1 MNFLASLRPGG
12 ISANHEGT
20 KTRRKLSL
28 GMEYIIDTMTPD
40 DWPQVLSIYVEG
52 ISSGHA
58 TFETEPPTW
67 ERWDSTHLTNCR
79 LVAKAGDVILGW
91 AALSSVSS
99 RSAYSGVAE
108 VSIYVGARYRG
119 RQIGRAL
126 LDALA
131 ALSEKLGIW
140 TLQAGIFPENRS
152 SLALHKRCGFREIGT
167 RERVGQLNGIWRDV
181 VLLERRSQVVGIG
194 A

>member
-1 MNFLASLRPGG
+1 
-12 ISANHEGT
+12 
-20 KTRRKLSL
+20 
-28 GMEYIIDTMTPD
+28 MEYVIEAMTSG
-40 DWPQVLSIYVEG
+40 DWLQVRSIYVEG

-58 TFETEPPTW
+58 TFETESPTW
-67 ERWDSTHLTNCR
+67 EQWDSTHLPECR
-79 LVAKAGDVILGW
+79 LVARAGEVIFGW
-91 AALSSVSS
+91 AALSPVSS

-108 VSIYVGARYRG
+108 VSIYVAAGYRG

-131 ALSEKLGIW
+131 ALSERLGIW

-181 VLLERRSQVVGIG
+181 VLLERRSRVVGIST
-194 A
+194 